1 MPRWNSSLKLFT
13 SIFFEHIRL
22 SWKDVY
28 LTRAMAPD
36 KSYFFASKP
45 DNSALPPSVT
55 YLSVILKQLILPLL
69 VTDRKFSSLQE
80 NHRSLVFPPCLW
92 FQSESWVKVKGFSKS
107 DKHQQVNLHFIV
119 FGKLL
124 WWKGIAK
131 SLQLLSFWAGRN
143 RT

>member
-1 MPRWNSSLKLFT
+1 MPRWNLSLKLST

-22 SWKDVY
+22 SWKGVY
-28 LTRAMAPD
+28 LTRAMEPD

-45 DNSALPPSVT
+45 DNSALPLSVT
-55 YLSVILKQLILPLL
+55 YLSVILKQLILHLP

-80 NHRSLVFPPCLW
+80 NHRCLVFPPHLW

-119 FGKLL
+119 FWKLL
-124 WWKGIAK
+124 WWKGK
-131 SLQLLSFWAGRN
+131 SLQLPHFWAGRN
-143 RT
+143 SS